1 MRSTLRVSLTLIV
14 RCRRMTIAR
23 EFRETGPGPGRR
35 CNHGFMSEMVLSVIA
50 IVLSAVT
57 FGLTYRAG
65 QAVDRR
71 SRIPVLVFVYDE
83 QRGWL
88 LRNVGNGPAL
98 NITTAIR
105 KTHAQGEDEWEAPT
119 RVPPIERDGEFE
131 LHWLRHANVAVL
143 AATYQDFLAAD
154 TSRKPRVYTVTSAYD
169 LNQVVPRRLLPDWS
183 VAKSVPHWHQQQVE
197 MQAGPGGDAGSR
209 GPGVGKR

>member
-1 MRSTLRVSLTLIV
+1 
-14 RCRRMTIAR
+14 
-23 EFRETGPGPGRR
+23 
-35 CNHGFMSEMVLSVIA
+35 MSEMVLSVIA

-65 QAVDRR
+65 QAADRR

-83 QRGWL
+83 HRGWL

-105 KTHAQGEDEWEAPT
+105 KTHEQAEDEWEAPT

-131 LHWLRHANVAVL
+131 LHWLKHANVAVL

-154 TSRKPRVYTVTSAYD
+154 TSHKARVYTVTSAYD
-169 LNQVVPRRLLPDWS
+169 LNQIVPGHLLPDWS
-183 VAKSVPHWHQQQVE
+183 VARSVPHWHQKQIE
-197 MQAGPGGDAGSR
+197 MQRGPGGEPGSR
-209 GPGVGKR
+209 GSEVSGR